1 MQPALPRNIVVID
14 VERFSTRTNTE
25 QLAIREGMYR
35 AVEVAFTSADIPWT
49 TCHVEDRG
57 DGMMI
62 LISSDVPKLR
72 LFERLPDLL
81 NNELRA
87 HNARVRDEV
96 RIRLRIAIHA
106 GEVYEDRQGVV
117 ADAVNQTFRLVA
129 TPLLKAAL
137 ASSASDLVVIVS
149 DWCYQEVVRNHPSA
163 QPQTYQRVDVAVK
176 ETRTI
181 GWIRVPGR
189 APGAALARPDTGRS
203 LDGAPLTAPQ
213 EHIVRPRPTTP
224 PADILSLLVDVF
236 LDIPS
241 VLDDLSRRAVI
252 DQLTPRVASAIP
264 YHPRPRQ
271 HVFGILMTCFN
282 YPGAFAQLV
291 GAVRTF
297 EGDSLAMR
305 QLDQTIASLVPWLP
319 PG

>member
-137 ASSASDLVVIVS
+137 ASSASDLVVIIS

-176 ETRTI
+176 ETRTMLDPRSRS
-181 GWIRVPGR
+181 GAGR
-189 APGAALARPDTGRS
+189 CARQTGHRTVAGRGAADRPPGTHRPAPPDHPAGRHPVPVGRRLPRHTQRAGRPES
-203 LDGAPLTAPQ
+203 ACRHRPIDATSR
-213 EHIVRPRPTTP
+213 VR
-224 PADILSLLVDVF
+224 
-236 LDIPS
+236 
-241 VLDDLSRRAVI
+241 
-252 DQLTPRVASAIP
+252 
-264 YHPRPRQ
+264 
-271 HVFGILMTCFN
+271 
-282 YPGAFAQLV
+282 
-291 GAVRTF
+291 
-297 EGDSLAMR
+297 DSLSPEAETTCVRHPDDML
-305 QLDQTIASLVPWLP
+305 QLPRRFCAIGGRRTHIR
-319 PG
+319 G